1 MLSPLALYRLS
12 PGSYRSLRDKPGQT
26 GTGAT
31 VVDVGGWQT
40 ARMTQDTVRTRR
52 NFPAETWAV
61 VRDAYLGGETAESIG
76 RRLNM
81 SVNTIRKRAGRCGWT
96 HAAHAR
102 AIQRACEDGPA
113 APIDLARARDAAV
126 THAAA
131 LLAEGRALEASA
143 ILRAAEALG
152 RAGGGEAGGLTP
164 GPDTPESDEDA
175 AVDETLRQIS
185 DHIDRIAAERAGQL
199 ALDLL
204 TDEGPPRAVY
214 GAFAFQWRARV
225 LGPAVALADYA
236 RGLQGG
242 WASRYWDAEGRLI
255 PQDPVPPAPDPGM
268 VRQHLRLCRGAAG
281 EEAGDGGWVWPPR
294 DWRAEG
300 EEEEESPG

>member
-1 MLSPLALYRLS
+1 
-12 PGSYRSLRDKPGQT
+12 
-26 GTGAT
+26 
-31 VVDVGGWQT
+31 
-40 ARMTQDTVRTRR
+40 MTQDTVRTRR

-81 SVNTIRKRAGRCGWT
+81 SVNTIRKRASRCGWT
-96 HAAHAR
+96 HAAHAK
-102 AIQRACEDGPA
+102 AIQRACEEGPT

-126 THAAA
+126 AHAAA
-131 LLAEGRALEASA
+131 LLGEGRALEASA

-152 RAGGGEAGGLTP
+152 RAGGGEAGGDPP
-164 GPDTPESDEDA
+164 GPDTPESDE
-175 AVDETLRQIS
+175 AVDEVLRQIS
-185 DHIDRIAAERAGQL
+185 DHIDQIAIERAGQL

-214 GAFAFQWRARV
+214 SAFAFRWRARV

-242 WASRYWDAEGRLI
+242 WAGRYWDAEGRLI

-268 VRQHLRLCRGAAG
+268 VRQHLRLCGKTT
-281 EEAGDGGWVWPPR
+281 GDDEGGGDWEWPPR
-294 DWRAEG
+294 GWWGEG
-300 EEEEESPG
+300 EGEESPG

>member
-1 MLSPLALYRLS
+1 MRPFPTWAR
-12 PGSYRSLRDKPGQT
+12 GTLRG
-26 GTGAT
+26 
-31 VVDVGGWQT
+31 
-40 ARMTQDTVRTRR
+40 MTEDPVRTRR

-61 VRDAYLGGETAESIG
+61 VRDAYLGGETAESIA

-81 SVNTIRKRAGRCGWT
+81 SVNTIRKRASRCGWT
-96 HAAHAR
+96 HAAHAKAIER
-102 AIQRACEDGPA
+102 AVEAGPV

-126 THAAA
+126 AHAAA
-131 LLAEGRALEASA
+131 LLTEGRALEASA

-164 GPDTPESDEDA
+164 GPDTPETDE
-175 AVDETLRQIS
+175 AVEEMLRQIS
-185 DHIDRIAAERAGQL
+185 GHIDQIAIERAGQL

-204 TDEGPPRAVY
+204 TDEGPPQSVY
-214 GAFAFQWRARV
+214 AAFAFRWRATV

-281 EEAGDGGWVWPPR
+281 GG
-294 DWRAEG
+294 EG
-300 EEEEESPG
+300 GGASAT

>member
-1 MLSPLALYRLS
+1 MRPFPTWAR
-12 PGSYRSLRDKPGQT
+12 GTLRG
-26 GTGAT
+26 
-31 VVDVGGWQT
+31 
-40 ARMTQDTVRTRR
+40 MTEDPVRTRR

-61 VRDAYLGGETAESIG
+61 VRDAYLGGETAESIA

-81 SVNTIRKRAGRCGWT
+81 SVNTIRKRASRCGWT
-96 HAAHAR
+96 HAAHAKAIER
-102 AIQRACEDGPA
+102 AVEAGPV

-126 THAAA
+126 AHAAA
-131 LLAEGRALEASA
+131 LLTEGRALEASA

-164 GPDTPESDEDA
+164 GPDTPE
-175 AVDETLRQIS
+175 
-185 DHIDRIAAERAGQL
+185 
-199 ALDLL
+199 
-204 TDEGPPRAVY
+204 TDEGPPQSVY
-214 GAFAFQWRARV
+214 AAFAFRWRATV

-281 EEAGDGGWVWPPR
+281 GGEGDWAG
-294 DWRAEG
+294 EG
-300 EEEEESPG
+300 EGGVEADGASAT